1 MIFWEREKNFKILE
15 VIMESPL
22 VSVCVF
28 TYNYEKY
35 LHQTIDSIV
44 SQQCDFDF
52 EILICDDCST
62 DNTLKI
68 ANQFQKKNPELI
80 RVLEHAE
87 NLGGT
92 KNWIRAIQ
100 ACKGK
105 YIALIDGDDYFSDH
119 LKLKK
124 QADIMEQDNDLVL
137 CFHSVDE
144 IYDDAPELNKTVTFE
159 KEYYEL
165 SDFIKNGWFVR
176 TSSTFFRNGVISNEI
191 PAWVHEFPYRFDTIL
206 HVLLCQYGKAY
217 NLKESLSVWRKHKQ
231 GMSNWL
237 MKNQVENTQKK
248 IDLANKLNEI
258 TQQEFKKES
267 SLFISREKSML
278 FFYFLRNFKFWKHP
292 VLFFNCLF
300 TMEYQMFLKLLIRKK
315 NAINNA

>member
-1 MIFWEREKNFKILE
+1 
-15 VIMESPL
+15 MESPL

-68 ANQFQKKNPELI
+68 ANQFQKKHPELI

-100 ACKGK
+100 SCKGK
-105 YIALIDGDDYFSDH
+105 YIALMDGDDYFSDST
-119 LKLKK
+119 KLKK
-124 QADIMEQDNDLVL
+124 QVEIMERDNTLVL

-144 IYDDAPELNKTVTFE
+144 IYDDAPELNKTVSFE
-159 KEYYEL
+159 KEYYDL
-165 SDFIKNGWFVR
+165 GDFIKNGWFVR
-176 TSSTFFRNGVISNEI
+176 TSSTFFRNNVISNEI
-191 PAWVHEFPYRFDTIL
+191 PQWVHEYPYRFDTIL
-206 HVLLCQYGKAY
+206 HVMLCQHGKAY

-237 MKNQVENTQKK
+237 MRNQVENAQKK
-248 IDLANKLNEI
+248 IDLANRLNAF
-258 TQQEFKKES
+258 TQFEFKKES
-267 SLFISREKSML
+267 AYFIAQEKTML
-278 FFYFLRNFKFWKHP
+278 FFYFLRNVVFWKHP
-292 VLFFNCLF
+292 VLFVNC
-300 TMEYQMFLKLLIRKK
+300 FLKIDYKLLFKLLKGKRHGIK
-315 NAINNA
+315 NA

>member
-1 MIFWEREKNFKILE
+1 MN
-15 VIMESPL
+15 SPL

-35 LHQTIDSIV
+35 LHQTIESIV
-44 SQQCDFDF
+44 SQQCDFKI

-68 ANQFQKKNPELI
+68 AHLIQKKHPEMI
-80 RVLEHAE
+80 RVLAHPV

-105 YIALIDGDDYFSDH
+105 YIALIDGDDYFSNAF
-119 LKLKK
+119 KLKK
-124 QADIMEQDNDLVL
+124 QVDVLEKDDQFVL

-144 IYDDAPELNKTVTFE
+144 VYDDAPELNKTVIFE

-191 PAWVHEFPYRFDTIL
+191 PHWVYEYPYRFDTIL
-206 HVLLCQYGKAY
+206 HVLLCQHGKAY

-237 MKNQVENTQKK
+237 MINQVKNSQKK
-248 IDLANKLNEI
+248 IELANQLNVF
-258 TQQEFKKES
+258 TEFKYKNES
-267 SLFISREKSML
+267 AHFIAQEENYLAYKTSVIAALENESYSIKSLSNFTGIPELQLLLVLQKMEDQERIKRNTNGTISL
-278 FFYFLRNFKFWKHP
+278 
-292 VLFFNCLF
+292 
-300 TMEYQMFLKLLIRKK
+300 
-315 NAINNA
+315 A

>member
-1 MIFWEREKNFKILE
+1 
-15 VIMESPL
+15 MESPL
-22 VSVCVF
+22 VSICVF

-44 SQQCDFDF
+44 SQQCDFKI

-62 DNTLKI
+62 DDTLKI
-68 ANQFQKKNPELI
+68 AHQFQNKHPEII
-80 RVLEHAE
+80 RVLEHPV

-105 YIALIDGDDYFSDH
+105 YIALIDGDDYFSNMF
-119 LKLKK
+119 KLKK
-124 QADIMEQDNDLVL
+124 QVDILENDNQLVL

-144 IYDDAPELNKTVTFE
+144 IYDDAPELNKTVVFE

-176 TSSTFFRNGVISNEI
+176 TSSTFFKNGVISDII
-191 PAWVHEFPYRFDTIL
+191 PQWVHEYPYRLDTIL
-206 HVLLCQYGKAY
+206 HVLLCQHGKAY
-217 NLKESLSVWRKHKQ
+217 NLKESLSVWRKHKH

-237 MKNQVENTQKK
+237 MTNQIQNTQKK
-248 IDLANKLNEI
+248 IELAIKLNEI
-258 TQQEFKKES
+258 TQFEFKKES
-267 SLFISREKSML
+267 SLFISKENTML
-278 FFYFLRNFKFWKHP
+278 FFYLIRNFIFWKYP
-292 VLFFNCLF
+292 ILFIKCLF
-300 TMEYQMFLKLLIRKK
+300 KMDYKLFLKLLKGKNHGIK
-315 NAINNA
+315 NA